1 MPQTSE
7 PEIDTIEMT
16 HGWIKAGALMML
28 LAVVLTI
35 FGPKGISPFIDSQ
48 YRDNATQTT
57 AESAPAGSELVVGR
71 AKIMMDRF
79 ERATL
84 CQLTHGLAII
94 AIGILLSLRR
104 RRMLLIALW
113 SFLAGT
119 VFYSGCLFANI
130 ATGDAWFETASLVGA
145 VVILAGWLAVVEGAC
160 QDCKR

>member
-35 FGPKGISPFIDSQ
+35 FGPEGIGPFIDSQ

-71 AKIMMDRF
+71 AKIMMDRQKS
-79 ERATL
+79 AACSL
-84 CQLTHGLAII
+84 ILII
-94 AIGILLSLRR
+94 G
-104 RRMLLIALW
+104 
-113 SFLAGT
+113 
-119 VFYSGCLFANI
+119 
-130 ATGDAWFETASLVGA
+130 ATGMGNYCRCPVFCSWPNFLTALKKKLSQNYA
-145 VVILAGWLAVVEGAC
+145 A
-160 QDCKR
+160 